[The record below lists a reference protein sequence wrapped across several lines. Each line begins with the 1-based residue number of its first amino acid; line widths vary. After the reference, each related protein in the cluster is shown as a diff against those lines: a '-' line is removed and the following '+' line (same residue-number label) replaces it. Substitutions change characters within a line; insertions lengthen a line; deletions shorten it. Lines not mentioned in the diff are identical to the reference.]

1 MRMSTPKSR
10 LQRLFSWLWRRPWF
24 RRQFY
29 NALGLLFRRQLSW
42 QMMNCGY
49 QDDGPPVALAPEREP
64 ERTSYALYARL
75 IAGTPCAGR
84 DVLELGAGRGGGAR
98 FLHDTCHPR
107 QLVALDYAEESV
119 RWCRRNFSSAG
130 LKFVCGDA
138 GEPRFPD
145 ASFDVIVAVEVTHC
159 LADKEIFLAA
169 AARVLR
175 PGGRL
180 LIADFFYRRPDAM
193 HALGK
198 FETAL
203 AGSAFTVVAN
213 DDWTAGATAAIEA
226 DSARRTRVIT
236 DHVPRFLQK
245 TALGFASTTASSTYV
260 AMREGRTVYRRYVLE
275 KRKPSEPPMR

>member
-1 MRMSTPKSR
+1 MTTSKPF
-10 LQRLFSWLWRRPWF
+10 LQTLFSRLWRRPWF

-49 QDDGPPVALAPEREP
+49 RDGSAPLPLPPEREP
-64 ERTSYALYARL
+64 ERASYELYAHL
-75 IAGTPCAGR
+75 IAETPLAGR

-98 FLHDTCHPR
+98 YLHDTHHPR
-107 QLVALDYAEESV
+107 NLVALDYAEESV
-119 RWCRRNFSSAG
+119 RWCRRKFSSPG

-138 GEPRFPD
+138 GKPPFPD
-145 ASFDVIVAVEVTHC
+145 SSFDVIVAVEVTHC
-159 LADKEIFLAA
+159 LIDKESFLAS

-180 LIADFFYRRPDAM
+180 LIADFFYHRADAM

-198 FETAL
+198 FESAL
-203 AGSAFTVVAN
+203 AGSDFTIIAK
-213 DDWTAGATAAIEA
+213 DDWTAQATAAIET
-226 DSARRTRVIT
+226 DSARRTGVINA
-236 DHVPRFLQK
+236 HVPRFLQR
-245 TALGFASTTASSTYV
+245 TALSFASTTESSTYR

-275 KRKPSEPPMR
+275 RNR

>member
-1 MRMSTPKSR
+1 VSASKPF
-10 LQRLFSWLWRRPWF
+10 LQTLFSRLWRRPWF

-29 NALGLLFRRQLSW
+29 NALGLLFHRQLSW

-49 QDDGPPVALAPEREP
+49 RDSGTQLTLPPEREP
-64 ERTSYALYARL
+64 ERTSYELYARL
-75 IAGTPCAGR
+75 IAETPLAGR

-98 FLHDTCHPR
+98 YLHDTHHPYS
-107 QLVALDYAEESV
+107 LVALDYAEESV
-119 RWCRRNFSSAG
+119 RWCRRKFSAPG

-138 GEPRFPD
+138 GDPPFPD

-159 LADKEIFLAA
+159 LTDKEDFLNS

-180 LIADFFYRRPDAM
+180 LIADFFYHRPDAM

-198 FETAL
+198 FEAAL
-203 AGSAFTVVAN
+203 AGSEFTLVAN
-213 DDWTAGATAAIEA
+213 DDWTANATAAIEA
-226 DSARRTRVIT
+226 DSVRRTQVIT
-236 DHVPRFLQK
+236 DHVPRFLQE
-245 TALGFASTTASSTYV
+245 TALGFASTTESSTYR

-275 KRKPSEPPMR
+275 RRG